1 MRSLS
6 VLLLASL
13 LTAASWAQEPEL
25 SPYEAATGS
34 ELMQAVRGQ
43 HQLYPYTYEE
53 QSLVL
58 TDRHGNRETRRMRT
72 YMRAEVDGTLR
83 YMLLFDTPVEVEG
96 VALIAERLPDGTT
109 NKYFYLPAF
118 GQQLIEAGGTS
129 YGENFLGTDF
139 AVEDLTGEAL
149 EDFRYERQRDE
160 RINGARHFVVE
171 AYPVGDDQAPV
182 AMRHYIDSERM
193 FVVRTD
199 HLDQFGRL
207 RKRQTFHDLRHVG
220 GGAWRANIMHMD
232 DQRTHHQSLIRVDRR
247 VFSRDYVPA
256 EVFSAAWLFENHR
269 PMVAE
274 MTEGDAQ

>member
-1 MRSLS
+1 MRAVSALLVAL
-6 VLLLASL
+6 VLVNSA
-13 LTAASWAQEPEL
+13 WAQEPEI
-25 SPYEAATGS
+25 SEFETATGA
-34 ELMQAVRGQ
+34 ELMQAVRDR

-58 TDRHGNRETRRMRT
+58 TDRHGQRETRRMRT
-72 YMRAEVDGTLR
+72 YMRAEEDGTLR
-83 YMLLFDTPVEVEG
+83 YMLLFDTPAEVEG
-96 VALIAERLPDGTT
+96 VALIAERMPDGAT

-118 GQQLIEAGGTS
+118 GPQLIEAGGAS

-149 EDFRYERQRDE
+149 DDFRYERARDE
-160 RINGARHFVVE
+160 RINGARHFVVD
-171 AYPVGDDQAPV
+171 AYPVGDNDVPS

-220 GGAWRANIMHMD
+220 AGAWRANIMHMD
-232 DQRTHHQSLIRVDRR
+232 DQRSRHQSLIRVDRR
-247 VFSRDYVPA
+247 IFSRDYVPR
-256 EVFSAAWLFENHR
+256 EVFSAEWLFANHQ
-269 PMVAE
+269 PMIVEVAE
-274 MTEGDAQ
+274 DEQP

>member
-1 MRSLS
+1 MRAVFALLVAS
-6 VLLLASL
+6 VLVAPAWAQDLETSAFE
-13 LTAASWAQEPEL
+13 AASGA
-25 SPYEAATGS
+25 
-34 ELMQAVRGQ
+34 ELMQAVRDQ
-43 HQLYPYTYEE
+43 HQLYPFTYEE

-58 TDRHGNRETRRMRT
+58 TDRHGQRETRRMRT
-72 YMRAEVDGTLR
+72 YMRAEEDGTLR

-96 VALIAERLPDGTT
+96 VALIAERMPDGTT

-118 GQQLIEAGGTS
+118 GQQLIEAGGAS

-160 RINGARHFVVE
+160 RINGMRHFVVD
-171 AYPVGDDQAPV
+171 AYPVNEADAPA

-220 GGAWRANIMHMD
+220 AGAWRANIMHMD
-232 DQRTHHQSLIRVDRR
+232 DLRTRHQSLIRVDRR
-247 VFSRDYVPA
+247 VFSRDYVPR
-256 EVFSAAWLFENHR
+256 EVFSAEWLFENHR

-274 MTEGDAQ
+274 VTEDEGP

>member
-1 MRSLS
+1 MR
-6 VLLLASL
+6 
-13 LTAASWAQEPEL
+13 TAAALVVAAIIACPAWAQEVEQ
-25 SPYEAATGS
+25 SPFESATGG
-34 ELMQAVRGQ
+34 ELMQAVRDQ

-58 TDRHGNRETRRMRT
+58 TDRHGQRETRRMRT
-72 YMRAEVDGTLR
+72 YMRAEEDGTLR
-83 YMLLFDTPVEVEG
+83 YMLLFDTPTEVEG

-118 GQQLIEAGGTS
+118 GQQLIEAGGSS

-149 EDFRYERQRDE
+149 EDYRYERKRDE
-160 RINGARHFVVE
+160 RINGARHFVVD
-171 AYPVGDDQAPV
+171 AYPAGEEDAPV

-232 DQRTHHQSLIRVDRR
+232 DVRTRHQSLIRVDRR

-256 EVFSAAWLFENHR
+256 EVFSAAWLFENQR

-274 MTEGDAQ
+274 VTEDAER